1 MTALLVKLTRRVG
14 LTGASFG
21 PFTVAAR
28 MESTGCRNKIQI
40 SESTYQLLLA
50 AGKHHWVKP
59 RSDAVEAKG
68 KGIMKTFWCEIKQR
82 VSSTAGSSVSGAE
95 SEDSQEKSN
104 TKKANPHFRPSQSGL
119 DNAKQQR
126 LVNWIVDMLSEHIR
140 KVVAMR
146 QSNSKSK
153 PFTPT
158 LMPTPGQSSL
168 DEVAEVIYLPR
179 FNEKKF
185 TDAQNAKEV
194 EISDEVH
201 SQLKEYIGAIANM
214 YRDNPFHNFGKIP
227 HCDQPN

>member
-1 MTALLVKLTRRVG
+1 
-14 LTGASFG
+14 
-21 PFTVAAR
+21 
-28 MESTGCRNKIQI
+28 MESTGSRNRIQI

-68 KGIMKTFWCEIKQR
+68 KGILRTFWCETK
-82 VSSTAGSSVSGAE
+82 TKGSSSATGSSISGAE
-95 SEDSQEKSN
+95 SMDSAEKVN
-104 TKKANPHFRPSQSGL
+104 PKKANPRFKPSQGGI
-119 DNAKQQR
+119 DTAKQQR
-126 LVNWIVDMLSEHIR
+126 LVNWIVDMLNEHIR